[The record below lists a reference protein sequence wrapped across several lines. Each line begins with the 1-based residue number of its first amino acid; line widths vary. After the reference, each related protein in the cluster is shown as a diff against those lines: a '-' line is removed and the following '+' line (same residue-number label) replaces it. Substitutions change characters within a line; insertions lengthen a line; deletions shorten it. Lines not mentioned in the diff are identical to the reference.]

1 MRCNATRTPIKIVL
15 STLLPVLVQC
25 ARTLSPHHPATKL
38 FHPLLVHRWSADSIH
53 HDEQKLRT
61 AVLGQDMC
69 GEFSYLTKHAL
80 EHLGHTTIK
89 RVESRK
95 TDHTFLLW
103 EINGESIV
111 IDPTIRQM
119 CATDI
124 IEYSKEGQ
132 LLSTHCLYTEHVHE
146 NIAPIFV
153 GTIDEL
159 REQQASLIEL
169 HQRTVGKGVRWTTF
183 ETQLERRMSLWTNY
197 TDASTIDDATY
208 QSVLSALETAL
219 DAHSTQ

>member
-1 MRCNATRTPIKIVL
+1 MLCNAVCADMKSVL
-15 STLLPVLVQC
+15 YTLLPVLVQC
-25 ARTLSPHHPATKL
+25 ARTLSPHHPATKI
-38 FHPLLVHRWSADSIH
+38 FHPLLLHRWSADSIY
-53 HDEQKLRT
+53 HDEQKLHT

-89 RVESRK
+89 RVESGM
-95 TDHTFLLW
+95 DHTFLLW
-103 EINGESIV
+103 KVNGESIV

-124 IEYSKEGQ
+124 IAYSKEGQ
-132 LLSTHCLYTEHVHE
+132 LLSTHCPYTEHVHE

-169 HQRTVGKGVRWTTF
+169 HQRTIGKGVRWTTF
-183 ETQLERRMSLWTNY
+183 ETQLERRMSLWTNC
-197 TDASTIDDATY
+197 TDAPTIDNATY
-208 QSVLSALETAL
+208 QSVLSELETAL